1 MSLWALFCFAF
12 VVDVSM
18 FFDGEERLSGHAAID
33 EKYVVIEAS
42 VMHVCVCVCARA
54 RVCLSND

>member
-1 MSLWALFCFAF
+1 MFCFAF

-42 VMHVCVCVCARA
+42 VMHVCLFVCVCA